1 MSNLYQS
8 KSMVKPLKGGIV
20 ASNTGVFDTITTNT
34 LEIQNINIVGLF
46 EDGILVNATIKD
58 SEIQNTVIG
67 VNGANV
73 GYFTQ
78 LQTSSYVTMLSNLI
92 GTSATW
98 DPNTGQFYISST
110 SGSFKVDGCSYL
122 GNLEICRNDI
132 LATNLNGDINLIPN
146 NIGNIYLKGG
156 VNVNATTGNF
166 LVNIQNGDVKLLS
179 KNNIELYSSS
189 GTSSLTT
196 SDKQSFTTLNGDIQL
211 NVDTTTTRSLSSVRF
226 TSGNIILTT
235 PLANHLNIGDVIL
248 VTNGSLNGG
257 YTVGN
262 ILSDLQFLLTST
274 TGSAFLQT
282 GGSFYKVRNNNI
294 ELNSYNLV
302 KVPENTK
309 LTFGDTTNSISG
321 NTSGIFIN
329 VSSDDIIQ
337 IPQNSKLQFGT
348 SANNYINFDGSS
360 VNINGNLTSINST
373 NTRFYDPIL
382 TLADYNL
389 ANNDLKDRGIEF
401 KYFDTASNSNKLG
414 WFGYKNST
422 GKFTFITNA
431 TNNDEIIS
439 GSLGSLELSNL
450 NISNLQI
457 SEGQIDMQ
465 CGNILNVGLLTGCSN
480 TLNIAG
486 STNVNISS
494 SNRISIQAGVDI
506 LVQNNVPINFGT
518 FGNRLLGTGS
528 NMVVSGMNN
537 VEILTGSLG
546 SLIVPNQS
554 TVSFDGTSRGTQSIS
569 NDTSNNLVIKSN
581 NGIYLTTTG
590 GNVIVPVNTP
600 IQYGNSSQ
608 YITGST
614 NGLQLITNSSTSSL
628 NLIANSNVNV
638 STSFG
643 NVEISSRVGDIIMF
657 PSSGNIRVP
666 SQRNVVFGV
675 SGTTNSLSVTSS
687 GSFEVKGASTNNYVI
702 SNFNDINLNAVST
715 NIPTNSKLNFGD
727 TRQQYI
733 FTNTSGQTI
742 FSNDSTLGSIT
753 ISANTTNITSATTTI
768 SGNLTQINTNNTA
781 ITDPIP
787 SIGDYTLASSD
798 GKDRGIQYRY
808 YSGSMKLG
816 WFGAKNNTN
825 RFTVYSEA
833 LNTNEVITGTIGDME
848 ISGLYVQKNVSFS
861 SSGTLDMSCGT
872 IANVNTITGCGG
884 VLNLKGDT
892 SVNVTAS
899 SINLIAN
906 QKVTLPFNVPIQ
918 FGNSRNAISSD
929 SLGNLT
935 IDAGKVILNSD
946 VQINGTTTNVYST
959 VTNIQDPIISIGG
972 VVGPVINDAKDR
984 GIEFKWNNNT
994 STKVGFFGYKESLG
1008 RFVFIRDGINN
1019 SEVFS
1024 GNYGDFQAGDIY
1036 ASNINLNNGNVT
1048 GVNNLS
1054 GGKITISTTSG
1065 NIELTPKESILIP
1078 NNTTLA
1084 FGNTNTSIS
1093 ANSLGSLVL
1102 NSNTSVQ
1109 LPDNKPISFGTSGNT
1124 YILASSG
1131 NLNIVNSAGNLNLTP
1146 SGNINLPTNRFLN
1159 FGSTSNS
1166 IYSDGSQLYLNG
1178 FNGLSLNSSTV
1189 TISGNVNVAGSIN
1202 ATTLDVDINKFILP
1216 LGTQQVLNVTSITS
1230 NTTPGTATV
1239 TFNQTSGY
1247 FSVGDN
1253 VTLKNTGTNPLLN
1266 GTYTITH
1273 VNNLNSINISTGV
1286 SLVTG
1291 SSQSSQILT
1300 ANLSTYQGKDV
1311 GIQVNYW
1318 STTGNSSVT
1327 AGSIGYKTGFFGFKT
1342 STERW
1347 SFYADATNNNNVI
1360 TGNLG
1365 DIEVNKIFASRVSGF
1380 ILDGAISAGSNNI
1393 SGTNFTI
1400 NGGQIN
1406 TTPIGNVT
1414 PSTGR
1419 FSTLTN
1425 TVEALFN
1432 TVRLENSLAYTFER
1446 FEIRADL
1453 PSSYFRNPST
1463 SSAISLFKV
1472 TGSFFNTGCGT
1483 MGSTSVPDGT
1493 FKTIVCSG
1501 MGEGCT
1507 YTLHFGIGK
1516 IITPNPLNVNATPS
1530 KLVFKRRSQS
1540 VQMIFDAVQEC
1551 WVLLTSGVYV
1561 I

>member
-1 MSNLYQS
+1 
-8 KSMVKPLKGGIV
+8 MVKPLKGAIL

-34 LEIQNINIVGLF
+34 IEIANLNIVGLF
-46 EDGILVNATIKD
+46 EDGIILNAEIKD
-58 SEIQNTVIG
+58 SEISNTVIG

-73 GYFTQ
+73 GYFTV
-78 LQTSSYVTMLSNLI
+78 LQTTSYVNMLSNII
-92 GTSATW
+92 GASASW
-98 DPNTGQFYISST
+98 DPFTGQFYISST
-110 SGSFKVDGCSYL
+110 SGSFRVDGCSYL

-132 LATNLNGDINLIPN
+132 LATNFNGDINLIPN
-146 NIGNIYLKGG
+146 NVGNIYLRGG
-156 VNVNATTGNF
+156 VDVTSTVGNF
-166 LVNIQNGDVKLLS
+166 FVNVQNGNIRLLS

-189 GTSSLTT
+189 GTSTITT
-196 SDKQSFTTLNGDIQL
+196 SDKQTFTTLNGDIQL
-211 NVDTTTTRSLSSVRF
+211 NVDTTTTGVLTNVRF

-235 PLANHLNIGDVIL
+235 PLINHLNVGDVIL
-248 VTNGSLNGG
+248 VTNGSLNGA
-257 YTVGN
+257 YTIGN
-262 ILSDLQFLLTST
+262 ILSDFQFSLTST
-274 TGSAFLQT
+274 TENILIQP
-282 GGSFYKVRNNNI
+282 GGNFYKVRNNNI
-294 ELNSYNLV
+294 ELNSFNLI

-309 LTFGDTTNSISG
+309 LTLGDTTNSISG

-337 IPQNSKLQFGT
+337 IPQSSKLQFGT
-348 SANNYINFDGSS
+348 SGNNYINFNGNSLNINSS
-360 VNINGNLTSINST
+360 TDTNINGNLTSINTT
-373 NTRFYDPIL
+373 NTRLYDPIL

-389 ANNDLKDRGIEF
+389 VSNDFKDRGIEF
-401 KYFDTASNSNKLG
+401 KYFDTASDSNKLG

-422 GKFTFITNA
+422 GKFTFITSA
-431 TNNDEIIS
+431 TNNNEVIS
-439 GSLGSLELSNL
+439 GSLGGLELS
-450 NISNLQI
+450 SLQI
-457 SEGQIDMQ
+457 SNGHIDMQ

-494 SNRISIQAGVDI
+494 SNRISLQAGVDI
-506 LVQNNVPINFGT
+506 TVPNNIPINFGIS
-518 FGNRLLGTGS
+518 GNRLLGTDS
-528 NMVVSGMNN
+528 NMIVSGN
-537 VEILTGSLG
+537 VNVQILTGSFG
-546 SLIVPNQS
+546 SVIIPNQS
-554 TVSFDGTSRGTQSIS
+554 TLSFDGTSRGTQSIS
-569 NDTSNNLVIKSN
+569 NDITNSLVIKSN
-581 NGIYLTTTG
+581 NNINLTTTA

-614 NGLQLITNSSTSSL
+614 SGLQLITNSSNSSL

-638 STSFG
+638 TSSFG
-643 NVEISSRVGDIIMF
+643 NVEVSSRVGDVILF
-657 PSSGNIRVP
+657 PSSGNVRIP
-666 SQRNVVFGV
+666 TQRNLVFAI

-687 GSFEVKGASTNNYVI
+687 GSFEVKGNSTNNYVI
-702 SNFNDINLNAVST
+702 SNFNDINLNGVST
-715 NIPTNSKLNFGD
+715 NIPTNSRLNIGN
-727 TRQQYI
+727 TKEQYL
-733 FTNTSGQTI
+733 FTNTSGQTFI
-742 FSNDSTLGSIT
+742 SNDSSSGSIT
-753 ISANTTNITSATTTI
+753 IATNATNITSATTTI
-768 SGNLTQINTNNTA
+768 SGNLTQINTNNTT

-787 SIGDYTLASSD
+787 SIGDYTLVSSD

-816 WFGAKNNTN
+816 WFGTKNNTN

-833 LNTNEVITGTIGDME
+833 INTNEVITGTVGDME

-872 IANVNTITGCGG
+872 IANVNTITGCNG
-884 VLNLKGDT
+884 VLNLRGDI

-899 SINLIAN
+899 SINLSAN
-906 QKVTLPFNVPIQ
+906 QNVTLPFNVPIQ
-918 FGNSRNAISSD
+918 FGDSKNSISSD
-929 SLGNLT
+929 TSGNLT

-959 VTNIQDPIISIGG
+959 VTNIQDPILSIGG

-984 GIEFKWNNNT
+984 GIEFKWNNNIT
-994 STKVGFFGYKESLG
+994 TKVGFFGYKDSLG
-1008 RFVFIRDGINN
+1008 RFVFIKDGVNN

-1036 ASNINLNNGNVT
+1036 ASDINLNNGNIT
-1048 GVNNLS
+1048 GINNLS
-1054 GGKITISTTSG
+1054 GGKITILTTSG
-1065 NIELTPKESILIP
+1065 NIELTPSAGNSIIIP
-1078 NNTTLA
+1078 NNTPLA
-1084 FGNTNTSIS
+1084 FGDTNTSIS
-1093 ANSLGSLVL
+1093 SNSLGSLIL

-1109 LPDNKPISFGTSGNT
+1109 LPDNKPINFGTSGHT

-1131 NLNIVNSAGNLNLTP
+1131 NLNIVNSSGNLNLTP
-1146 SGNINLPTNRFLN
+1146 SGNVDLPTNTFLN

-1166 IYSDGSQLYLNG
+1166 IYSDGSQLFLNG
-1178 FNGLSLNSSTV
+1178 FNGVSLNSSTV
-1189 TISGNVNVAGSIN
+1189 NISGNINVAGNIN
-1202 ATTLDVDINKFILP
+1202 ATALDVDLNKFILP
-1216 LGTQQVLNVTSITS
+1216 LGTQQFLNITSITS

-1239 TFNQTSGY
+1239 ILNQTSG
-1247 FSVGDN
+1247 FLSIGDR
-1253 VTLKNTGTNPLLN
+1253 VTLKNITTSPPLN
-1266 GTYTITH
+1266 GTYTVTT
-1273 VNNLNSINISTGV
+1273 VNSLNSINISTGI
-1286 SLVTG
+1286 SLITG
-1291 SSQSSQILT
+1291 SNDTSQLLI

-1318 STTGNSSVT
+1318 STTGNSSIT
-1327 AGSIGYKTGFFGFKT
+1327 AGSAGYKTGFFGFKT
-1342 STERW
+1342 SAERW
-1347 SFYADATNNNNVI
+1347 SFYANATNSNDII

-1365 DIEVNKIFASRVSGF
+1365 DIEVNKVFASRLSGF
-1380 ILDGAISAGSNNI
+1380 VLDGAVSAGSNNI

-1400 NGGQIN
+1400 NGGEIN

-1414 PSTGR
+1414 PASGR

-1432 TVRLENSLAYTFER
+1432 TVRLDNSLAYTFER
-1446 FEIRADL
+1446 FEVRADL

-1463 SSAISLFKV
+1463 SSAISLFRV

-1483 MGSTSVPDGT
+1483 MGSTSIPDGT

-1501 MGEGCT
+1501 MGEGST
-1507 YTLHFGIGK
+1507 YTLHFGVGK

-1540 VQMIFDAVQEC
+1540 VQMIFDAIQES